1 MILFRNHPA
10 LNTSLFYKPIAS
22 PFLNRLLLNSASGVN
37 SIACWENYDMDK
49 YFDNTYFVD
58 KMYFKFEE
66 YRYIMGCRF

>member
-1 MILFRNHPA
+1 M
-10 LNTSLFYKPIAS
+10 
-22 PFLNRLLLNSASGVN
+22 
-37 SIACWENYDMDK
+37 ACWENYDMDK